1 MSGSNLLHHNHTYH
15 LPFNKEETKFRP
27 SNREKYSSE
36 EDACNKDE
44 KRAKE
49 LKLPIS
55 ISDIINLAIDEYN
68 ERLSKYELTD
78 AQLTLIRDIRRRG
91 KNKVCLYLKNAVKPV
106 YDKSHKTEIYIF

>member
-1 MSGSNLLHHNHTYH
+1 MSGNMHHNHSYH
-15 LPFNKEETKFRP
+15 LPFNGEEPNYKP
-27 SNREKYSSE
+27 SMKDKLKYSSE

-44 KRAKE
+44 KRAKQ

-91 KNKVCLYLKNAVKPV
+91 KNKV
-106 YDKSHKTEIYIF
+106 S